1 MGTLKKN
8 QIIVFVMALMLITAG
23 YFNYN
28 TKNKETEAS
37 ANVLV
42 EEIAEVGEAKLVN
55 ASETTENENTNEISK
70 ENMNNTTTN
79 ESEQVVTS
87 GTDEYFSSSRLGR
100 DTMYSQMIE
109 SYQKIIN
116 NEGISQEQKA
126 VATKEITK
134 INETKNS
141 IMIAE
146 NLIKTKGLDD
156 VVIFVNDKSISV
168 ILKCEKLEE
177 DKIAQVQNIVARELD
192 ADIDDIH
199 ISNKQK

>member
-1 MGTLKKN
+1 MRTLKKN

-28 TKNKETEAS
+28 RNNKETEAS

-70 ENMNNTTTN
+70 ENMNNVTTN
-79 ESEQVVTS
+79 EMEQVSTT

-126 VATKEITK
+126 VATTEITK
-134 INETKNS
+134 IKETS
-141 IMIAE
+141 E
-146 NLIKTKGLDD
+146 RLI
-156 VVIFVNDKSISV
+156 
-168 ILKCEKLEE
+168 
-177 DKIAQVQNIVARELD
+177 
-192 ADIDDIH
+192 
-199 ISNKQK
+199 